1 MKFKNKLNFYKAKKN
16 NIHGVWCSWY
26 PACLACVKPGGFS
39 LQHYG
44 RKKPP
49 NPTKQK
55 LRGYRTQLLT
65 KMVWTMFSCE
75 AEATQYRQEEIQPIR
90 AQDSRSSLHHLCEDL
105 DLAGPGCRCL
115 SISLWF
121 WLPSLQN
128 GVDNP
133 CYVNSWNS
141 LAVPWL
147 SPLSRSSSSLIQK
160 VLGSTPEDESGL
172 SLPEVSSKNQKQS
185 KVTGHTRSV
194 AWRSRWG

>member
-1 MKFKNKLNFYKAKKN
+1 M
-16 NIHGVWCSWY
+16 WCSWY

-44 RKKPP
+44 RKKTQ

-133 CYVNSWNS
+133 CYGEFMELLGCPLTLPTFKEFLFTNSKG
-141 LAVPWL
+141 VGVYT
-147 SPLSRSSSSLIQK
+147 RGR
-160 VLGSTPEDESGL
+160 V
-172 SLPEVSSKNQKQS
+172 
-185 KVTGHTRSV
+185 RSV
-194 AWRSRWG
+194 SAWGKF